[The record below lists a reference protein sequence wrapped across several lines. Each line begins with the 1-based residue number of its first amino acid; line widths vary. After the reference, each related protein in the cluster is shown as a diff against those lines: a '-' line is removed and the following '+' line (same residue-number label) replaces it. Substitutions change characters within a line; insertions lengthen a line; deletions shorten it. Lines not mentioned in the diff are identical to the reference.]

1 MKRKIAL
8 ILAAV
13 FVVTL
18 CFAYVA
24 SKSAEANDVYAQ
36 TYQFLTDEGFTPVQ
50 ASGIMG
56 TIKINSNFDPT
67 ATAPNDLGY
76 GLFQWVDFRLERL
89 EKFAMQIGK
98 PIDSTETQLL
108 FMIEELDTYW
118 RNSDNAYGWENFIEA
133 ETPSEAA
140 QIFYEEYTGPM
151 SNNRC
156 MEMVG
161 TFAEEFYEQYAT

>member
-18 CFAYVA
+18 GFAYKA
-24 SKSAEANDVYAQ
+24 SRSAEADDVYAQ
-36 TYQFLTDEGFTPVQ
+36 TYQFLTENGFTPVQ
-50 ASGIMG
+50 ACAIMA
-56 TIKINSNFDPT
+56 TIKLNSNFDPT
-67 ATAPNDLGY
+67 ATAPDDMGY

-89 EKFAMQIGK
+89 EKFADEIGK

-108 FMIEELDTYW
+108 FMMEELNIYW
-118 RNSDNAYGWENFIEA
+118 INSDKSYAWTDFVEA

-140 QIFYEEYTGPM
+140 KIFYQAYTHAY
-151 SNNRC
+151 NANW
-156 MEMVG
+156 EMVENW
-161 TFAEEFYEQYAT
+161 AEEFYEQYAN